1 MSEIKRVTGLIRLAN
16 LLPALKETF
25 WRFGPS
31 CIGVL
36 TTTLVG
42 LLMVHDPIYKGLV
55 YKGLVDT
62 DWLERVLATM
72 MIATVA
78 LTSVKLAG
86 ESANWSKAKYAAG
99 VMMVLALIYLFIWQL
114 LNQAF
119 TVTYFIFALAA
130 LLSLMFAPYVQ
141 RQSDSDSV
149 WYFNYQMGVGVFFA
163 AFSALI
169 LGIGLLLIVA
179 SLGYLFEFKVP
190 EKLFLDIWVVCW
202 AGYFP
207 LYILANIPKTF
218 NFEQQHC
225 EFPKGVKFIVNF
237 ILVPLMFAYMAILYA
252 YFVKILLQGQL
263 PRGNLGWMIICFGT
277 IGITTKLLAYP
288 IRHSGT
294 KLLTWFYQY
303 YYHALMMPI
312 ILLFIAIGV
321 RIEQFGLTEARYIVV
336 MLGVWFSSVAIF
348 AILKKDRFEIKMVP
362 ISLFLLA
369 LTASFGP
376 WGMVEM
382 SLNSQVKRFKSQLIE
397 HKLLVDGQAVEAQE
411 HIAFEQLKALSSM
424 ADYLAKTEQSLARIR
439 PWFDTLLTQSHIETL
454 KPQRWQGG
462 KVVLNLLGL
471 EYMSGWKYENQ
482 MSDYFIF
489 DNPNDRSGGLIRVTG
504 FDYVWHGD
512 DYYTANPTTLTI
524 ALNDQPKQTRL
535 QIKDPL
541 SLFEVTLVSDTNQTL
556 AHFGFDMI
564 KLVQKLKAANADGI
578 VDASDDFILEQSDK
592 NQQIT
597 VRLLIKNIKGQVTT
611 SGNIQLEHVSY
622 MLMLKMKAPIE

>member
-99 VMMVLALIYLFIWQL
+99 VMMVLALIYHFIWQL

-252 YFVKILLQGQL
+252 YFVK
-263 PRGNLGWMIICFGT
+263 MCDT
-277 IGITTKLLAYP
+277 
-288 IRHSGT
+288 SG
-294 KLLTWFYQY
+294 KRDGLKP
-303 YYHALMMPI
+303 MER
-312 ILLFIAIGV
+312 V
-321 RIEQFGLTEARYIVV
+321 RQFLNQWYLVGLKENVCH
-336 MLGVWFSSVAIF
+336 MDL
-348 AILKKDRFEIKMVP
+348 RF
-362 ISLFLLA
+362 
-369 LTASFGP
+369 LTA
-376 WGMVEM
+376 EE
-382 SLNSQVKRFKSQLIE
+382 L
-397 HKLLVDGQAVEAQE
+397 
-411 HIAFEQLKALSSM
+411 
-424 ADYLAKTEQSLARIR
+424 
-439 PWFDTLLTQSHIETL
+439 
-454 KPQRWQGG
+454 
-462 KVVLNLLGL
+462 
-471 EYMSGWKYENQ
+471 
-482 MSDYFIF
+482 
-489 DNPNDRSGGLIRVTG
+489 
-504 FDYVWHGD
+504 
-512 DYYTANPTTLTI
+512 
-524 ALNDQPKQTRL
+524 
-535 QIKDPL
+535 
-541 SLFEVTLVSDTNQTL
+541 
-556 AHFGFDMI
+556 
-564 KLVQKLKAANADGI
+564 
-578 VDASDDFILEQSDK
+578 
-592 NQQIT
+592 
-597 VRLLIKNIKGQVTT
+597 
-611 SGNIQLEHVSY
+611 QLEEDQEQQY
-622 MLMLKMKAPIE
+622 RKLMNYFTIKR